1 MEPLPERR
9 RRVLADLRRFDGDRR
24 TEIAIVTQ
32 NVGAILGLGLTEA
45 GALRTRPEKA
55 DYARI
60 GALVKDYGG
69 PQVVWKTACKAAAH
83 PIDGDPL
90 DYLQA
95 CLRDQ
100 RETQMRCGEG
110 RRRAGSAESRDGYP
124 ASAEGYGDDWEV

>member
-45 GALRTRPEKA
+45 GALRTQPEKA

-69 PQVVWKTACKAAAH
+69 PQVVWKTACKAASQ
-83 PIDGDPL
+83 PIGGDPL
-90 DYLQA
+90 D
-95 CLRDQ
+95 
-100 RETQMRCGEG
+100 
-110 RRRAGSAESRDGYP
+110 
-124 ASAEGYGDDWEV
+124 